1 MDRRQFTVLMGASV
15 LAGCQSTAQSAGQGS
30 GATRPASRNASSQR
44 FQPVKNAGFD
54 AWVEGAYAR
63 ARAKGISNR
72 TLKRARAT
80 IGFLP
85 EVVKIDRN
93 QTEFKRSFEDYLAI
107 ATSENRVA
115 TGRAMLRQYAG
126 LLDRIERQYGV
137 EKEVV
142 TAVWG
147 LESRYGT
154 RKGEVPTLSALGTL
168 AYDGRRGKLFER
180 QFQAALEILDNGDI
194 APAQMMGS
202 WAGAMGH
209 TQFMPTSYLSF
220 AVDFDGDGARN
231 IWGADPT
238 DALASAAA
246 YLSRNGWRKG
256 ARWGQESAGGAVVPG
271 GADGPRFDKGLNY
284 RVLGSYNNAQKYIIG
299 VGILSDLLA
308 GRPGLRHEF
317 TPDANGMRLKDR
329 IALQKGLARA
339 GYDVGEPDGVIGPK
353 TLAAI
358 RAFEQ
363 AKGLA
368 VTGRPSM
375 GLLSRL

>member
-1 MDRRQFTVLMGASV
+1 M
-15 LAGCQSTAQSAGQGS
+15 
-30 GATRPASRNASSQR
+30 
-44 FQPVKNAGFD
+44 KNAGFE
-54 AWVEGAYAR
+54 AWVDGAYGR

-72 TLKRARAT
+72 TLRRARPT

-93 QTEFKRSFEDYLAI
+93 QTEFKRSFEDYMAI

-115 TGRAMLRQYAG
+115 TGRALLARHAG
-126 LLDRIERQYGV
+126 LLDQIERKYRV

-142 TAVWG
+142 VAIWG
-147 LESRYGT
+147 LESRYGS
-154 RKGEVPTLSALGTL
+154 RKGDVPVLSALGTL
-168 AYDGRRGKLFER
+168 AYDGRRAKLFER
-180 QFQAALEILDNGDI
+180 QFQAALRILDNGDI
-194 APAQMMGS
+194 APAKMMGS

-220 AVDFDGDGARN
+220 AVDFNGDGRRD
-231 IWGADPT
+231 IWAADPT

-246 YLSRNGWRKG
+246 YLNRNGWRKG
-256 ARWGQESAGGAVVPG
+256 ARWGDERSGGAIAPA
-271 GADGPRFDKGLNY
+271 GAEGPRFDKGANY

-299 VGILSDLLA
+299 VGLLSDLLA
-308 GRPGLRHEF
+308 GRPGLRHQF
-317 TPDANGMRLKDR
+317 GPDANGMRLNDR

-353 TLAAI
+353 TLAAVQS
-358 RAFEQ
+358 FQ
-363 AKGLA
+363 HSQGLQ

-375 GLLSRL
+375 ALLSRL